1 MFRISHSRFARASV
15 IALVAAPLSLF
26 APRSALA
33 VDVNADCAAMYGSSF
48 SPVIGQVAAPAP
60 GGARP
65 AKGVPFKDPAFG
77 TCVVRAT
84 NHAVEPPSGFARND
98 YSRRQAFNVDN
109 SRMLVRSEEH
119 TSEPQS
125 LMRISY

>member
-1 MFRISHSRFARASV
+1 
-15 IALVAAPLSLF
+15 
-26 APRSALA
+26 
-33 VDVNADCAAMYGSSF
+33 MYGSSF

-109 SRMLVRSEEH
+109 SRMLVY
-119 TSEPQS
+119 S
-125 LMRISY
+125 LNGAWHLYDATTLQPLRELTDRKGGVTGKGVPGRVD

>member
-1 MFRISHSRFARASV
+1 MGAAPNHVSEYAPMFRISHSRFARASV
-15 IALVAAPLSLF
+15 IALVAAPILLLAS
-26 APRSALA
+26 RSALA

-84 NHAVEPPSGFARND
+84 NHAVEPDRKSTRL
-98 YSRRQAFNVDN
+98 N
-109 SRMLVRSEEH
+109 SSH
-119 TSEPQS
+119 
-125 LMRISY
+125 